1 MSITVRKAGP
11 GDGGVLHAML
21 RELAQHHG
29 FPITAEPEDYERFL
43 ADPHAVNGALI
54 AFSDGAPAGCATWQ
68 RSYSTFRGRETI
80 YMEDISVL
88 PPFRRSGIGTALLR
102 AVARMAV
109 ARGAGAVTWLM
120 MGWNEEARRFYEGHG
135 AEIEDGVCY
144 CKLAGPD
151 LERLGS

>member
-1 MSITVRKAGP
+1 MSIAIRKADP
-11 GDGGVLHAML
+11 GDGAILHAML
-21 RELAQHHG
+21 RELAEHHEIP
-29 FPITAEPEDYERFL
+29 FTAEAGDYERFL

-54 AFSDGAPAGCATWQ
+54 AFADGAPAGCATWQ

-88 PPFRRSGIGTALLR
+88 PPFRRLGIGKALLK

-120 MGWNEEARRFYEGHG
+120 MGWNEEARRFYGGHG

-144 CKLAGPD
+144 CRLEGAA

>member
-1 MSITVRKAGP
+1 MSLTIRKAGP
-11 GDGGVLHAML
+11 GDGAMLHTML
-21 RELAQHHG
+21 RELAEHHEI
-29 FPITAEPEDYERFL
+29 PITAQPADYERFL

-54 AFSDGAPAGCATWQ
+54 AFWSGAPAGCATWQ

-88 PPFRRSGIGTALLR
+88 PPFRRLGIGKALLR
-102 AVARMAV
+102 AVASMAV

-144 CKLAGPD
+144 CRLEGTA